1 MFNGKM
7 KAITFSYDDGV
18 TQDIRLIGLFNKYGM
33 KATFNLN
40 SELLGKDGALLREGV
55 RVNHIKNKPEDIKHI
70 YAGHEVAVHTLTHP
84 NLRLVEEDAEV
95 IRQVEQ
101 DRIKLSEL
109 CGYEVVGMAYPCGGD
124 CFDERVKKLI
134 RENTGVKYSRTTNS
148 TFDFDLQTDLVEFN
162 PSVYHHVEFDKM
174 IELGKQFLDLK
185 TDKPQIYYVW
195 GHAYEFDIYQNWD
208 KFEAFLEMMSG
219 RDDICYCTNTEA
231 LLAGKI

>member
-1 MFNGKM
+1 MQK

-18 TQDIRLIGLFNKYGM
+18 TQDIRLIELFNKYGL
-33 KATFNLN
+33 KGTFNLN
-40 SELLGKDGALLREGV
+40 SEFLGGFNSLVRDGRTITH
-55 RVNHIKNKPEDIKHI
+55 NKNKAEDVRHI
-70 YAGHEVAVHTLTHP
+70 YDGHEVAVHTLTHP
-84 NLRLVEEDAEV
+84 FLPDIEDDHEI

-101 DRIKLSEL
+101 DRLNLSEL
-109 CGYEVVGMAYPCGGD
+109 TGYEVVGMAYPCGGD
-124 CFDERVKKLI
+124 CYDERVKKLI

>member
-7 KAITFSYDDGV
+7 KALTFSYDDGV